1 MTTRLEAQEVTKRF
15 GGLTAV
21 DAVSLRVEAGAI
33 VGLIGPNGSGKT
45 TLLSILAGTHA
56 PSQGA
61 VLLDGRPV
69 SGHGPRHCVRA
80 GIGRTFQ
87 TSRLFKS
94 WTLRQCMRLAEG
106 ERDRRRPDPGLT
118 TDEIVAALGLGGVLD
133 RPCASLSSGDQRLA
147 MIATALGTAPTVLL
161 LDEPAVGMDAADV
174 TGLARAIR
182 RVRDAAGLAVVVVDH
197 NMHFLMPLAD
207 SVTVMASGRV
217 LASGTP
223 AEVRAN
229 ESVIASYLGSSR
241 P

>member
-1 MTTRLEAQEVTKRF
+1 MTLRLDVQEVSKRF

-21 DAVSLRVEAGAI
+21 DAVSLRVSDDTI

-45 TLLSILAGTHA
+45 TLLNILAGTYA

-61 VLLDGRPV
+61 VLLDGRVV
-69 SGHGPRHCVRA
+69 SGHGPRRCVRA

-87 TSRLFKS
+87 TTRLFPR
-94 WTLRQCMRLAEG
+94 WTVGQCMRLAAG
-106 ERDRRRPDPGLT
+106 ERDRGRT
-118 TDEIVAALGLGGVLD
+118 TRHLSPEEIVDVLGLRGAVD

-147 MIATALGTAPTVLL
+147 MIATALSTAPSVLL
-161 LDEPAVGMDAADV
+161 LDEPAVGMDVAEARA
-174 TGLARAIR
+174 LARAIR
-182 RVRDAAGLAVVVVDH
+182 RARDNLGLAVVVVDH

-207 SVTVMASGRV
+207 TVTVMASGRV

-229 ESVIASYLGSSR
+229 ESVIASYLGS
-241 P
+241 